1 MRATTF
7 RTANLEGRR
16 LGLTSGWIKRHAV
29 AVVAVLAALA
39 SAIAVP
45 PDRGYLDYFD
55 VRTLV
60 CLFCAMAVV
69 SALDNIGFI
78 HYLAGRAIHH
88 FRSRR
93 GLIVGLVYLTFLAAM
108 FVSNDVALLTFLPL
122 TFVALEAT
130 GSGRFLALAFILE
143 TAAANLGG
151 MITPFG
157 SPQNLF
163 LFSFFEIPTL
173 EFIGIMAIPF
183 AVSMITISALSV
195 FVPNASID
203 EIRLD
208 SSLYLRPTVIYL
220 GLFAFTI
227 AIIFRLF
234 PLWTGIFVPAIL
246 MLMDRSALSRLDW
259 GLLLTFVAFFVF
271 VGNLTRLESVSA
283 TLGSGLGDDVL
294 LWSTLGSQVISNVPA
309 AILFAP
315 FTDLY
320 RELLVGVNIGG
331 VGTMVA
337 SLANLIAL
345 AKYREYQPG
354 RTGSFLLL
362 FSAINFGL
370 LLVLFVV
377 MTAVFSIGLL

>member
-1 MRATTF
+1 
-7 RTANLEGRR
+7 
-16 LGLTSGWIKRHAV
+16 
-29 AVVAVLAALA
+29 
-39 SAIAVP
+39 
-45 PDRGYLDYFD
+45 
-55 VRTLV
+55 
-60 CLFCAMAVV
+60 MAVV

-122 TFVALEAT
+122 TVVALEAT

-163 LFSFFEIPTL
+163 LFSFFEIPIL
-173 EFIGIMAIPF
+173 EFIGIMAVPF
-183 AVSMITISALSV
+183 VVSMITISALSV

-220 GLFAFTI
+220 GVFAFTI
-227 AIIFRLF
+227 AIIFRLL